1 MYNVIKKMKDRK
13 KFKSPK
19 NGEKLLN
26 MAIIMFISFSVL
38 NVYLIFNFINILNN
52 IATI

>member
-1 MYNVIKKMKDRK
+1 MYNVIKKMKDKK

-19 NGEKLLN
+19 GNNKLLS
-26 MAIIMFISFSVL
+26 MAIIMFISFSFL
-38 NVYLIFNFINILNN
+38 NLFLIFNFISILNN